1 MTDHGVIVDDIDDFD
16 DVDDI
21 DDVVEPHNSWTVKK
35 CKTDVGRDQIFNI
48 YF

>member
-21 DDVVEPHNSWTVKK
+21 DDVD
-35 CKTDVGRDQIFNI
+35 DVVDVIINDDHERHVCA
-48 YF
+48 